1 MDSLEI
7 KRISKKYNKKKL
19 NSHKF
24 DNLDEMDQFLER
36 HNPPKLTREEIND
49 LNRIYMLFKRNK

>member
-7 KRISKKYNKKKL
+7 KRILKKYNKKL

-24 DNLDEMDQFLER
+24 DNLDERDQFLDR
-36 HNPPKLTREEIND
+36 HNLPKLTQEERDNLSRPTFIRK
-49 LNRIYMLFKRNK
+49 LSQ